1 MPTTET
7 TPQTTPAVTISTP
20 PPNELT
26 ATAAKLKEQNDEKTS
41 LEKGAVHIA
50 NEGTPVIPKNNKKP
64 EPDDEPENR
73 ESLRDIF
80 ARHLKKHPGAKGNL
94 TNGINNHDRNGVMGV
109 SSSSRQYTFVAC
121 LTTFPDNNT
130 INCGKGWGT
139 AHLES
144 MVDAAKEKGWKAVV
158 ITEETSKYARKELL
172 EICKR
177 KNIPVVDKSVT
188 ATLDSGDTQPLT
200 IKPNR

>member
-1 MPTTET
+1 MPTT
-7 TPQTTPAVTISTP
+7 AVTISTP
-20 PPNELT
+20 PPNELI
-26 ATAAKLKEQNDEKTS
+26 ATAARQKGQNDIKKS
-41 LEKGAVHIA
+41 LEEGAIHLTNQVS
-50 NEGTPVIPKNNKKP
+50 PVNPKNNLEP

-80 ARHLKKHPGAKGNL
+80 ARHLKKHPGARGHL
-94 TNGINNHDRNGVMGV
+94 TNGITNLDRNGVIGV
-109 SSSSRQYTFVAC
+109 SSSSDRYTFVAC

-130 INCGKGWGT
+130 INCGVGWST

-144 MVDAAKEKGWKAVV
+144 MVDAAREKGWKAIV
-158 ITEETSKYARKELL
+158 ITKETSEQAREELL

-188 ATLDSGDTQPLT
+188 AKLDTEDTQPLT
-200 IKPNR
+200 IKSNR